1 MKYVSFNCQSTGNVA
16 RKMPVMPPMTNTK
29 MKPAAKYSEAVVTI
43 EPRHSVAT
51 QLNTL
56 TPVGTPIRNELS
68 MKNPSTT
75 IGTGEANMWWAHT
88 SVARNAITAVEAAIA
103 L

>member
-1 MKYVSFNCQSTGNVA
+1 MKIA
-16 RKMPVMPPMTNTK
+16 
-29 MKPAAKYSEAVVTI
+29 MKPIAKYSDVVITS
-43 EPRHSVAT
+43 EPRHSVAI
-51 QLNTL
+51 QLKIL
-56 TPVGTPIRNELS
+56 TPVGIPIRNELS

-75 IGTGEANMWWAHT
+75 IGTGEANMWCAQT

>member
-1 MKYVSFNCQSTGNVA
+1 MIPPSDEDRDEARPRSTA
-16 RKMPVMPPMTNTK
+16 RSSSRSTRAT
-29 MKPAAKYSEAVVTI
+29 
-43 EPRHSVAT
+43 SVAI
-51 QLNTL
+51 QLKIL

-75 IGTGEANMWWAHT
+75 IGTGEANMWCAQT
-88 SVARNAITAVEAAIA
+88 SVARNAITAVDAAIA

>member
-1 MKYVSFNCQSTGNVA
+1 
-16 RKMPVMPPMTNTK
+16 MPPIMK
-29 MKPAAKYSEAVVTI
+29 IAMKPTAKYSEVVITI
-43 EPRHSVAT
+43 DPRHRVAI
-51 QLNTL
+51 QLKIL

-68 MKNPSTT
+68 MKKPSTT
-75 IGTGEANMWWAHT
+75 IGTGEANMWCAHT

>member
-1 MKYVSFNCQSTGNVA
+1 M
-16 RKMPVMPPMTNTK
+16 
-29 MKPAAKYSEAVVTI
+29 
-43 EPRHSVAT
+43 
-51 QLNTL
+51 
-56 TPVGTPIRNELS
+56 PIRNELS

-75 IGTGEANMWWAHT
+75 TGSGEANMWWAHT

>member
-1 MKYVSFNCQSTGNVA
+1 
-16 RKMPVMPPMTNTK
+16 
-29 MKPAAKYSEAVVTI
+29 MKPTAKYSAVVITI
-43 EPRHSVAT
+43 DPRHSVAI
-51 QLNTL
+51 QLKIL
-56 TPVGTPIRNELS
+56 TPVGMPIRNELS

-88 SVARNAITAVEAAIA
+88 SVARNAITAVDAAIA

>member
-1 MKYVSFNCQSTGNVA
+1 MI
-16 RKMPVMPPMTNTK
+16 PPITK
-29 MKPAAKYSEAVVTI
+29 IAMNPTAKYSAVVITI
-43 EPRHSVAT
+43 DPRHSVAI
-51 QLNTL
+51 QLKIL
-56 TPVGTPIRNELS
+56 TPVGTPIRNELN

-88 SVARNAITAVEAAIA
+88 SVARNAITAVDAAIA

>member
-1 MKYVSFNCQSTGNVA
+1 
-16 RKMPVMPPMTNTK
+16 MPPIVK
-29 MKPAAKYSEAVVTI
+29 IPMKPTANHSDVVMTI
-43 EPRHSVAT
+43 DPRHRVAI
-51 QLNTL
+51 QLKIL

-75 IGTGEANMWWAHT
+75 IGTGEANMWCAQT